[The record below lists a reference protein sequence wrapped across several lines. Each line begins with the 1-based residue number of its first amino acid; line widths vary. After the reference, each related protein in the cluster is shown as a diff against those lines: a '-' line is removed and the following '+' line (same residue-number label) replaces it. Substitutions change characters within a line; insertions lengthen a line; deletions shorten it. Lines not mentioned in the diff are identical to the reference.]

1 MAAKKTKKT
10 KPVGVH
16 LVTRIEVFAEGDQ
29 FVGLCRD
36 LSVSSFGDSPEE
48 ARRCTREALELFVEE
63 CGRMG
68 TLEEVLGEAGYTR
81 GLDETWRGREALLIE
96 SVSLQAA

>member
-1 MAAKKTKKT
+1 MKTGKT
-10 KPVGVH
+10 KPTAVH

-36 LSVSSFGDSPEE
+36 LSVSSCGDSPEE

-68 TLEEVLGEAGYTR
+68 TLEEVLGEAGYAQ
-81 GLDETWRGREALLIE
+81 GPYGTWRGRDLAGHLRG
-96 SVSLQAA
+96 